1 MSYCIRGSEELLITK
16 DRLGMDVL
24 NPNKYKILLVDDYP
38 LVRRMIRGII
48 EGQPDLQVVGEFND
62 GRELLNYLKSESAH
76 LILMDLSMPN
86 LGGFE
91 ATLITKETYPEVK
104 VLILTIH
111 KSKAYLEQAMA
122 LGAEGYLLKEEVD
135 EHLLPAINSLRQG
148 KTFISPRL
156 FI

>member
-1 MSYCIRGSEELLITK
+1 
-16 DRLGMDVL
+16 MDVTNL
-24 NPNKYKILLVDDYP
+24 NKYKILLADDFP
-38 LVRRMIRGII
+38 QVRRMIRAII
-48 EGQPDLQVVGEFND
+48 DGQPDLQVVGECND
-62 GRELLNYLKSESAH
+62 GQELLNYLKSKSAD

-86 LGGFE
+86 LGGFG
-91 ATLITKETYPEVK
+91 ATLRVKENYPEVK

-111 KSKAYLEQAMA
+111 KSKAYFEQAMA

-148 KTFISPRL
+148 GTFISPRL